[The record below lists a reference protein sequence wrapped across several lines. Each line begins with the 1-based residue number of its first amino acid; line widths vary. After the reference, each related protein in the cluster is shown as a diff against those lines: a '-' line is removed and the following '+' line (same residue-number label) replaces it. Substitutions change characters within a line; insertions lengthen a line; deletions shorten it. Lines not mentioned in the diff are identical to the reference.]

1 MITSPKAA
9 ATAYAQFGRV
19 AGPSLGQGD
28 GLAGAGGAG
37 GNDFASLVRNAVSS
51 VADSARSTEAKAQGF
66 AAGRVDLV
74 DVVTAIAETEV
85 ALATMVSVRD
95 RVIQSY
101 EEIMR
106 MPI

>member
-1 MITSPKAA
+1 MITSPQSAA
-9 ATAYAQFGRV
+9 SAYANIGRIA
-19 AGPSLGQGD
+19 AGTGT
-28 GLAGAGGAG
+28 AGGGAG
-37 GNDFASLVRNAVSS
+37 AAREGGDFASLVRNAVSS
-51 VADSARSTEAKAQGF
+51 VADSARGAEAKAQGF

-85 ALATMVSVRD
+85 AIETMVSVRD